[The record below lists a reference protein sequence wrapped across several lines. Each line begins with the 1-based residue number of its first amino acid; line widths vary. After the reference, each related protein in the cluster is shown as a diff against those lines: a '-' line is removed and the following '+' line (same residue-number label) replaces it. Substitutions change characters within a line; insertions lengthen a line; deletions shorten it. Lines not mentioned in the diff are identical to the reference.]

1 MKTTT
6 KDWLNY
12 AKTDLLNCEL
22 IINEEFLTNIVAFHP
37 QQVVEKSFKALIE
50 EKGLNIPRVHN
61 LQRLFG
67 VIQSFIHEEID
78 MPKLVLLDSIYTS
91 SRYPGDIGL
100 MASGKPS
107 LTESKELFDSAKQIF
122 EIIVQSIE

>member
-22 IINEEFLTNIVAFHP
+22 IINEEFLTNIVAFHS
-37 QQVVEKSFKALIE
+37 QQIVEKSFKALIE

-61 LQRLFG
+61 LQRLFD
-67 VIQSFIHEEID
+67 VIQPFIHEEID
-78 MPKLVLLDSIYTS
+78 MPKLVLLDSIYSS

-107 LTESKELFDSAKQIF
+107 LTESKELFESAKRIF
-122 EIIVQSIE
+122 GIIVRSIE

>member
-22 IINEEFLTNIVAFHP
+22 IINEEFLTNIVAFHS
-37 QQVVEKSFKALIE
+37 QQIVEKSFKALIE

-61 LQRLFG
+61 LQRLFD
-67 VIQSFIHEEID
+67 VIQPFIHEEID
-78 MPKLVLLDSIYTS
+78 MPKLVLLDSIYSS

-107 LTESKELFDSAKQIF
+107 LTESKELFESAKRIF
-122 EIIVQSIE
+122 SIIIRSIE